1 MTEPTTYYSTSRN
14 LWRLI
19 HQGMPACKDG
29 TLDEAQRCA
38 AAYKLTPAP
47 DYWDGDAGTFKSL
60 AGREKERAALAYIVA
75 NLKTAD
81 PLQAAEAAAFSLM
94 PTQNQPRSTT
104 AQTPLF

>member
-29 TLDEAQRCA
+29 TLQEAERCA

-47 DYWDGDAGTFKSL
+47 DYWDGDAGEFKP
-60 AGREKERAALAYIVA
+60 
-75 NLKTAD
+75 LKPAD
-81 PLQAAEAAAFSLM
+81 SLQAAEAAAFSLM

>member
-1 MTEPTTYYSTSRN
+1 MTEPTTYYSTSAGQ
-14 LWRLI
+14 WRLI

-47 DYWDGDAGTFKSL
+47 DYWDGDDGTFKSL
-60 AGREKERAALAYIVA
+60 SGREKERAALAYIVA

-81 PLQAAEAAAFSLM
+81 PLQADEADAFTL
-94 PTQNQPRSTT
+94 THTLNQPRTT
-104 AQTPLF
+104 SAQNPLF